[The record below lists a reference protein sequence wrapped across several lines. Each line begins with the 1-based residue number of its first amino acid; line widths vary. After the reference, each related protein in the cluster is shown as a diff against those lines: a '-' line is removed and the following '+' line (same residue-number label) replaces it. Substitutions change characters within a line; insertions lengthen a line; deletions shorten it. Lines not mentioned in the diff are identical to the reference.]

1 MVMIFNHENI
11 MSLDKLYRIN
21 LINSITGAK
30 SANLVGSKS
39 KQGVDNLAIFSSVV
53 HLGSDPPYI
62 GFFIRPQTFKKT
74 DTFKN
79 IIDNNFF
86 TINSIDESIFKR
98 SHLTSKKF
106 DDNQSEFDHCSIE
119 KTTIN
124 GFYAPFVMQSK
135 IKIGLNLV
143 EKKKIINDCT
153 LIVGQVQL
161 LSINDNDLDDF
172 GRAKIHEMDIVS
184 ISGTDTYNR
193 ISKIET
199 LPYIS
204 SKLKIEEN
212 LIEKKSTI

>member
-1 MVMIFNHENI
+1 MVINEQDI
-11 MSLDKLYRIN
+11 MSLDRLYRIN

-39 KQGVDNLAIFSSVV
+39 KEGIDNLAIFSSVV

-86 TINSIDESIFKR
+86 TINSIDESFFKK

-106 DDNQSEFDHCSIE
+106 DNNQSEFDHCSIE

-135 IKIGLNLV
+135 IKIGLNFV
-143 EKKKIINDCT
+143 EKKKILNDCT

-161 LSINDNDLDDF
+161 LSINDTDLDNF

-184 ISGTDTYNR
+184 ISGSDTYNSV
-193 ISKIET
+193 SKIET
-199 LPYIS
+199 LPYIN
-204 SKLKIEEN
+204 SKFKNEDKLIEE
-212 LIEKKSTI
+212 KSTI